1 MPSLACPPWRALPG
15 TPSLA
20 RPPWRVLPGAPSL
33 ARPPWLALPG
43 APSLAAA
50 PAPTCAQPPL
60 PAGLRDARAAV
71 QDGPAAAVV
80 REDCGSAAQRVA
92 LPAHR
97 QLAGLG
103 GTTSSPPHL
112 LTLLSL
118 HLLTSSPPQA
128 LPSPG
133 ERAVLE
139 VEGCAA
145 AGESDLAS
153 KLSRDYQ
160 EKQVYLLTP
169 LLFCVFTLRNCIFC
183 D

>member
-1 MPSLACPPWRALPG
+1 MQGWFYGRGSMWPG
-15 TPSLA
+15 GVPRHGELLLVH
-20 RPPWRVLPGAPSL
+20 PLLHPVLPTSGVWPVRSVIL
-33 ARPPWLALPG
+33 LTSSPPHLIT
-43 APSLAAA
+43 SS
-50 PAPTCAQPPL
+50 PL
-60 PAGLRDARAAV
+60 HL
-71 QDGPAAAVV
+71 
-80 REDCGSAAQRVA
+80 
-92 LPAHR
+92 L
-97 QLAGLG
+97 
-103 GTTSSPPHL
+103 TSSPPHL
-112 LTLLSL
+112 LTSSPL
-118 HLLTSSPPQA
+118 HLPTPLPSHLFTSPPPQA

-133 ERAVLE
+133 EQAVLE